1 VSNEPDQDRD
11 LAVQLEPLERDECV
25 ALLAT
30 TAVGRLGLLVDG
42 RPEILPV
49 NYAVDGDVVVF
60 RTGIGTVLNQA
71 ALSVVAFEADRID
84 ESGQSGW
91 SVLVQGVAQDIGDA
105 VDRNSERYRSLT
117 LVTWAPGTRERWFS
131 IRPDKI
137 TGRRIRAAAAPDA

>member
-1 VSNEPDQDRD
+1 MSKDPHRD
-11 LAVQLEPLERDECV
+11 AELAVELEALGREECI

-30 TAVGRLGLLVDG
+30 SSVGRLGLLVDG

-60 RTGIGTVLNQA
+60 RTGFGTVLNQA
-71 ALSVVAFEADRID
+71 ALSVVAFEADRIE

-105 VDRNSERYRSLT
+105 IDRNSERYRSLR

-137 TGRRIRAAAAPDA
+137 TGRRIKAGDPEA